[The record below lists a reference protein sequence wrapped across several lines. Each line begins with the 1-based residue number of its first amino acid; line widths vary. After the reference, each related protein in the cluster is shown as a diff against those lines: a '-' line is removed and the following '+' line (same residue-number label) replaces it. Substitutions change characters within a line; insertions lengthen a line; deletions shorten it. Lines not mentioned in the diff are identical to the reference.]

1 MYLLGSLCTW
11 LPLSLFTHY
20 NHPMS
25 PLALV
30 TGAAHRLGKVFALA
44 LARQGFDIVL
54 HYHQSSDAALQT
66 QAELESV
73 GSHVLLAQA
82 DLADPA
88 QIQSLVS
95 KLDSLEVLVN
105 SAAFMPSGNVN
116 ALTIE
121 NWDTALD
128 LNLRAPFL
136 LAQECSKKMTGSGLI
151 VNITDVGA

>member
-1 MYLLGSLCTW
+1 MYLLGTW

-20 NHPMS
+20 NRPMS

-30 TGAAHRLGKVFALA
+30 TGAAQRLGKVFAL
-44 LARQGFDIVL
+44 D
-54 HYHQSSDAALQT
+54 SSRDRDLT
-66 QAELESV
+66 SSSITTNHPMRRFRPRRSWNLLEAVCS
-73 GSHVLLAQA
+73 SHRLILTE
-82 DLADPA
+82 PA

-95 KLDSLEVLVN
+95 KLNSLQVLVN

-136 LAQECSKKMTGSGLI
+136 LAQECSKKMTA
-151 VNITDVGA
+151 VD